1 LGEKELF
8 HCRLVVSFDARE
20 RSVPEPLCQ
29 RGVLAALVLR
39 LLWTESGILK
49 NQGAY
54 TREIPARKAE
64 PDMGFKP
71 DMGIE
76 PPSKKSSPS
85 FPSFPKP
92 NAF

>member
-1 LGEKELF
+1 MGEKELS
-8 HCRLVVSFDARE
+8 HCRFVVSFDARE

-54 TREIPARKAE
+54 TREIPAKKAE
-64 PDMGFKP
+64 P

-85 FPSFPKP
+85 FPKP

>member
-1 LGEKELF
+1 MGEKELF

-49 NQGAY
+49 NQGAPQGAY

-64 PDMGFKP
+64 PDMRIK
-71 DMGIE
+71 

-85 FPSFPKP
+85 FPKP